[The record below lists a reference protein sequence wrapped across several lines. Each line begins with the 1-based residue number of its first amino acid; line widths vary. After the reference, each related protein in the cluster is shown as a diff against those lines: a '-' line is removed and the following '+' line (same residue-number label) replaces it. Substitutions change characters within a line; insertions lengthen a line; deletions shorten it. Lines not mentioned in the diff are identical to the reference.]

1 MSISFDSP
9 GVDIYEFDIQEPSP
23 FTLNKEES
31 NPDDICEFKPEQFIT
46 HEFEPEQKQVF
57 IKDIEN
63 DCNYVDDVDGNVDD
77 VDGNVDDEID
87 EIDIGGNVNGS
98 DNEINNPSK
107 LEQNIQFD
115 PPQLDYKQRA
125 IQRFLEKRKK
135 YVYNRPTI
143 YKSRSDFAK
152 SRIRSG
158 GKFISDVNRPPAQ
171 ARAKKLRRLITRF
184 KRQFKTYQSET
195 VCDSLFQHLDS
206 L

>member
-31 NPDDICEFKPEQFIT
+31 NPDYTCEFEPEQFIT

-77 VDGNVDDEID
+77 VNADIDDEID

-107 LEQNIQFD
+107 
-115 PPQLDYKQRA
+115 P
-125 IQRFLEKRKK
+125 
-135 YVYNRPTI
+135 
-143 YKSRSDFAK
+143 
-152 SRIRSG
+152 
-158 GKFISDVNRPPAQ
+158 
-171 ARAKKLRRLITRF
+171 
-184 KRQFKTYQSET
+184 
-195 VCDSLFQHLDS
+195 
-206 L
+206 